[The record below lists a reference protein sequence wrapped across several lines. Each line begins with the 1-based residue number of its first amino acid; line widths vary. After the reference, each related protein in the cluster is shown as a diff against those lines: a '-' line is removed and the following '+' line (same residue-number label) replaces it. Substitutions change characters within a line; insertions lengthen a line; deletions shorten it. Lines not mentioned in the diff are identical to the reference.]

1 MLRYNYQVHV
11 YANCLLLLVHPA
23 RPLSL
28 DTLVCLCCSEAAGA
42 GQAVADGAARRQ
54 HHEQRSRQLVAIRR
68 RDARRERTADVR
80 RAAGASEQ

>member
-1 MLRYNYQVHV
+1 MLRYNYEV
-11 YANCLLLLVHPA
+11 YADCLLLFVHPA
-23 RPLSL
+23 ASSPWHSCVR
-28 DTLVCLCCSEAAGA
+28 VCCSEAAGA

-68 RDARRERTADVR
+68 RDARRERAADVW

>member
-28 DTLVCLCCSEAAGA
+28 DTLVCLCCSKAADA
-42 GQAVADGAARRQ
+42 GQAVASD
-54 HHEQRSRQLVAIRR
+54 S
-68 RDARRERTADVR
+68 
-80 RAAGASEQ
+80 